1 MYFPLPPPLLLI
13 KIQLWVKSLAGKSL
27 YRPGSAVYKKVTKT
41 GCVLFNWSELNGQ
54 GSFSFK
60 THFFSWFSNV
70 FCFLNDS
77 KKKMHFSQHFFLR
90 MSRHF
95 AGSKLLHIAASLYS
109 EYVTAGLICFLSFQA
124 YFPPVGGKTLGAFQS
139 RIIKRTE
146 TPYIFMYFFFLF
158 FCYLYFS
165 SFVFPN

>member
-1 MYFPLPPPLLLI
+1 MTARRKCIFPSI
-13 KIQLWVKSLAGKSL
+13 
-27 YRPGSAVYKKVTKT
+27 
-41 GCVLFNWSELNGQ
+41 
-54 GSFSFK
+54 
-60 THFFSWFSNV
+60 
-70 FCFLNDS
+70 
-77 KKKMHFSQHFFLR
+77 FFLR

-139 RIIKRTE
+139 RIIKKTE

-165 SFVFPN
+165 SFVFPNWKLDNKFFFYFAGKLFFSLVFNYSPASLWFALFHSFPLEGFSSFESSPQEDFIIRT